1 MDFRQYDQALGRFN
15 VMDALSEMA
24 YEQTPYRYG
33 FNNPVFWKD
42 PSGLFETEKQAAKFL
57 SDNGLNGS
65 ITYNQ
70 DFNSYVVTVQ
80 GGEFDGTQFYD
91 FSEVMGDMVIET
103 TSKRG
108 GGSNGNENGTLVS
121 LFQEPGKKV
130 MEIKNSF
137 LGKLWFTLEP
147 REWTDVE
154 TNLTYQVNADG
165 TIKGIR
171 PLGGLGVLGFVN
183 GAGTLKTA
191 KNTMTHT
198 EQSAA
203 ISKKLGKNSIT
214 LSTSTKQIRFDLVGK
229 AHGNVP
235 TFHMQVYNKNF
246 VVGVQKS
253 VSRASKDAIPM
264 TQQEIRMIRKYIDKL
279 GNNMINVTSIKFF
292 KNLAQFDYNNLYY
305 DLHNDYNCEKLTF
318 SDGILLIQFKS
329 IINDNLLFIKFMD
342 TKLVYLNVFNVK
354 EVENLSLDN
363 LYRGRFELNGELIDV
378 SIDGEAYFY
387 LEFYE
392 GQKFEFW
399 AKNMSIE

>member
-42 PSGLFETEKQAAKFL
+42 PSGLFETHKQAAKFL

-70 DFNSYVVTVQ
+70 DFNGYVVTVQ

-91 FSEVMGDMVIET
+91 FSEVMEDMVIET

-108 GGSNGNENGTLVS
+108 GGGNGNENGTLVS

-130 MEIKNSF
+130 MESKNSF

-147 REWTDVE
+147 REWTDEE

-183 GAGTLKTA
+183 GGGTLKAVKSIDKSTYLVYKGLDA
-191 KNTMTHT
+191 SGDVRYVGITSRAPSVRFSEHLTSGTTKSLLDYRVIDGATGLTRT
-198 EQSAA
+198 QARALEQTL
-203 ISKKLGKNSIT
+203 INQHGLGKNGGQLLNNINSI
-214 LSTSTKQIRFDLVGK
+214 SPKNWWK
-229 AHGNVP
+229 
-235 TFHMQVYNKNF
+235 YN
-246 VVGVQKS
+246 
-253 VSRASKDAIPM
+253 
-264 TQQEIRMIRKYIDKL
+264 
-279 GNNMINVTSIKFF
+279 IK
-292 KNLAQFDYNNLYY
+292 
-305 DLHNDYNCEKLTF
+305 
-318 SDGILLIQFKS
+318 
-329 IINDNLLFIKFMD
+329 
-342 TKLVYLNVFNVK
+342 
-354 EVENLSLDN
+354 
-363 LYRGRFELNGELIDV
+363 
-378 SIDGEAYFY
+378 
-387 LEFYE
+387 
-392 GQKFEFW
+392 
-399 AKNMSIE
+399 